1 MVAACSTLVVGSA
14 GPVETDAPA
23 NSDGCRTCA
32 LCFALDL
39 DMFSCRNYL
48 SFGTLV
54 DVPSG
59 KSLTLM
65 VPSGSWN
72 FQGSLGPFFQPLIP
86 CLQVETATTES
97 RMGTLATP
105 ALLLIRSPI

>member
-48 SFGTLV
+48 SFV

-59 KSLTLM
+59 KSLTYLDG
-65 VPSGSWN
+65 PNGSWN
-72 FQGSLGPFFQPLIP
+72 FQGSLGPFLQPLIP
-86 CLQVETATTES
+86 CLRVETATTKS